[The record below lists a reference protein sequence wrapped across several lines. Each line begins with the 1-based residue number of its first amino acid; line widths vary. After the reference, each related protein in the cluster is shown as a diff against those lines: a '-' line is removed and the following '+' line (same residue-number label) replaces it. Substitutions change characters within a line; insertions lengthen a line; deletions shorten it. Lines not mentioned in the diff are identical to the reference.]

1 MRDIVLGL
9 LKNEGKITEVQY
21 QAALAEPIVTRTPQ
35 SRSEENY
42 AMDLVRR
49 ELDAILEEEDIRL
62 GGLVVHTTLDLDLQN
77 ATLDA
82 INKHMEALEADP
94 SLIEF
99 GAENKVILSTPS
111 TLIALLKA
119 VAYGWKQEQLAD
131 NAKKI
136 SEAGADLFNTCSI
149 LTGHFSSLGK
159 SLNQAVTQYNKTVSS
174 FEHRFIPRAQKLK
187 NLGVTSTKDLP
198 GSLEDITVQAK
209 SADIPDIPS

>member
-1 MRDIVLGL
+1 MTRPRDLSLAECATLAGIIYGPNDFPHQTPGGSQKVRDIVLGL

-82 INKHMEALEADP
+82 INKHMEALEARKD
-94 SLIEF
+94 F
-99 GAENKVILSTPS
+99 KSTWRPAS
-111 TLIALLKA
+111 QT
-119 VAYGWKQEQLAD
+119 
-131 NAKKI
+131 
-136 SEAGADLFNTCSI
+136 
-149 LTGHFSSLGK
+149 
-159 SLNQAVTQYNKTVSS
+159 
-174 FEHRFIPRAQKLK
+174 
-187 NLGVTSTKDLP
+187 
-198 GSLEDITVQAK
+198 
-209 SADIPDIPS
+209 